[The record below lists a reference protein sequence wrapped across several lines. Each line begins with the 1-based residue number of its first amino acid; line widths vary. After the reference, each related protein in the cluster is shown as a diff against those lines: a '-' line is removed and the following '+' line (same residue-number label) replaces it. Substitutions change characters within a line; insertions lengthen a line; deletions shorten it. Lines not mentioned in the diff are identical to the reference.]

1 MKVKLTVELTPT
13 LIETLSP
20 DQLKDVIYQFLAI
33 EAESKVK
40 SEVILSANA
49 EGALNAIESAKSV
62 INENITNFNDITEKN
77 NKIIENWN
85 KNNRPEFHVQPLE
98 IVKLKIPEYIKEN
111 IESDLN
117 NLVKPEVETLTAYTE
132 KEGIEKA
139 NRTGK
144 PVIIVDTPTKK
155 PIKPEVETLTAYT
168 EKEGIEKANRTGK
181 PVIIV
186 DTPTKKPRKAQKPSE
201 FIKTKTSED
210 IPMSKVIDLY
220 KNGISL
226 AKICRKYD
234 IKSTTLFSR
243 LKRLGLTVVKKKS

>member
-155 PIKPEVETLTAYT
+155 P
-168 EKEGIEKANRTGK
+168 
-181 PVIIV
+181 
-186 DTPTKKPRKAQKPSE
+186 RKAQKPSE